1 MSELYYKLGGF
12 FMKTVDLYKDIQ
24 VRTNGEIYLGV
35 VGPVRTGKSTFIK
48 RFMDLMVL
56 PEIEDEYVRNRT
68 QDELPQS
75 AQGRMI
81 MTTEPKFIPKEA
93 AKIKLA
99 DDIQVSVRLIDCVGY
114 MVDGAEGH
122 IEGDTE
128 RLVKTPWS
136 EQEMSFTQAAE
147 IGTRKVIHDHSTIG
161 IVVTTDGS
169 VSGIPRENYIAPEE
183 KTIAELKKIGKPF
196 VVILNSMKPYSEEST
211 RIAEEI
217 SKKNHVRV
225 LSLNCQQIRKDDIHK
240 ILEYILMEFPVMEI
254 EYFVP
259 KWIETLPMHHPIKTD
274 LIEKIR
280 ESSEGIK
287 AIRDAIDEKLSFE
300 SSYVSRMKLDEVD
313 LATGKI
319 KVQIQI
325 ADKFY
330 YEMISE
336 MLGVDVENEYTML
349 STVQELARMRQEY
362 QKVENAM
369 QSVKMSGYGVVMP
382 SQNEIKLYEPEIVKH
397 GNKFGVKIRSEAPSI
412 HMIRAGIETEI
423 APIVGSEQQAKDL
436 IEYIKNNSSEAEG
449 IWKINI
455 FGKSVEQLVS
465 DGINSKLS
473 QIGEESQSKL
483 QDTMQKVVNDS
494 SGGMVCIII

>member
-1 MSELYYKLGGF
+1 
-12 FMKTVDLYKDIQ
+12 MKTVDLYKDIQ
-24 VRTNGEIYLGV
+24 ARTNGEIYLGV

-56 PEIEDEYVRNRT
+56 PEIEDEYAKSRT

-75 AQGRMI
+75 AQGKTI

-93 AKIKLA
+93 AKIKL
-99 DDIQVSVRLIDCVGY
+99 DEDIQVLVRLIDCVGY
-114 MVDGAEGH
+114 MVEGAEGH
-122 IEGDTE
+122 IEGNTE

-136 EQEMSFTQAAE
+136 EQEISFTQAAE

-169 VSGIPRENYIAPEE
+169 FSGIPRENYIVPEE
-183 KTIAELKKIGKPF
+183 KTIAELKSLGKPF
-196 VVILNSMKPYSEEST
+196 VVILNSMKPYSDEST

-217 SKKNHVRV
+217 SKKNNVRV
-225 LSLNCQQIRKDDIHK
+225 ISLNCQQIRKEDIHK
-240 ILEYILMEFPVMEI
+240 ILECVLKEFPVMEI

-259 KWIETLPMHHPIKTD
+259 RWIETLPMSHPIKAEIID
-274 LIEKIR
+274 KIR
-280 ESSEGIK
+280 ESSQNVRAIK
-287 AIRDAIDEKLSFE
+287 DAVDEKISFE
-300 SSYVSRMKLDEVD
+300 SPYVCRMKLDEVD
-313 LATGKI
+313 LASGKI
-319 KVQIQI
+319 KVQLQI
-325 ADKFY
+325 ADKYY

-336 MLGVDVENEYTML
+336 MLGVTVENEYTLL
-349 STVQELARMRQEY
+349 STVRELARKKEEY

-382 SQNEIKLYEPEIVKH
+382 TQNEIKLYEPEIVKH

-436 IEYIKNNSSEAEG
+436 IEYIKDNSCEAEG

>member
-1 MSELYYKLGGF
+1 
-12 FMKTVDLYKDIQ
+12 MKTVDLYKDIQ
-24 VRTNGEIYLGV
+24 ARTNGEIYLGV

-56 PEIEDEYVRNRT
+56 PEIEDEYAKSRT

-75 AQGRMI
+75 AQGKTI

-93 AKIKLA
+93 AKIKL
-99 DDIQVSVRLIDCVGY
+99 DEDIQVLVRLIDCVGY
-114 MVDGAEGH
+114 MVEGAEGH
-122 IEGDTE
+122 IEGNTE

-136 EQEMSFTQAAE
+136 EQEISFTQAAE

-169 VSGIPRENYIAPEE
+169 FSGIPRENYIVPEE
-183 KTIAELKKIGKPF
+183 KTIAELKRLGKPF
-196 VVILNSMKPYSEEST
+196 VVILNSMKPYSDEST

-217 SKKNHVRV
+217 SKKNNVRV
-225 LSLNCQQIRKDDIHK
+225 ISLNCQQIRKEDIHK
-240 ILEYILMEFPVMEI
+240 ILECVLKEFPVMEI

-259 KWIETLPMHHPIKTD
+259 RWIETLPMSHPIKAEIID
-274 LIEKIR
+274 KIR
-280 ESSEGIK
+280 ESSQNVRAIK
-287 AIRDAIDEKLSFE
+287 DAVDEKISFE
-300 SSYVSRMKLDEVD
+300 SPYVCRMKLDEVD
-313 LATGKI
+313 LASGKI
-319 KVQIQI
+319 KVQLQI
-325 ADKFY
+325 ADKYY

-336 MLGVDVENEYTML
+336 MLGVTVENEYTLL
-349 STVQELARMRQEY
+349 STVRELARKKEEY

-382 SQNEIKLYEPEIVKH
+382 TQNEIKLYEPEIVKH

-436 IEYIKNNSSEAEG
+436 IEYIKDNSCEAEG

>member
-1 MSELYYKLGGF
+1 
-12 FMKTVDLYKDIQ
+12 MKTVDLYKDIQ
-24 VRTNGEIYLGV
+24 ARTNGEIYLGV

-56 PEIEDEYVRNRT
+56 PEIEDEYAKSRT

-75 AQGRMI
+75 AQGKTI

-93 AKIKLA
+93 AKIKL
-99 DDIQVSVRLIDCVGY
+99 DEDIQVLVRLIDCVGY
-114 MVDGAEGH
+114 MVEGAEGH
-122 IEGDTE
+122 IEGNTE

-136 EQEMSFTQAAE
+136 EQEISFTQAAE

-169 VSGIPRENYIAPEE
+169 FSGIPRENYIAPEE
-183 KTIAELKKIGKPF
+183 KTIAELKRLGKPF
-196 VVILNSMKPYSEEST
+196 VVILNSMKPYSDEST

-217 SKKNHVRV
+217 SKKNNVRV
-225 LSLNCQQIRKDDIHK
+225 ISLNCQQIRKEDIHK
-240 ILEYILMEFPVMEI
+240 ILECVLKEFPVMEI

-259 KWIETLPMHHPIKTD
+259 RWIETLPMSHPIKAEIID
-274 LIEKIR
+274 KIR
-280 ESSEGIK
+280 ESSQSVRAIK
-287 AIRDAIDEKLSFE
+287 DAVDEKISFE
-300 SSYVSRMKLDEVD
+300 SPYVCRMKLDEVD
-313 LATGKI
+313 LASGKI
-319 KVQIQI
+319 KVQLQI
-325 ADKFY
+325 ADKYY

-336 MLGVDVENEYTML
+336 MLGVTVENEYTLL
-349 STVQELARMRQEY
+349 STVRELARKKEEY

-382 SQNEIKLYEPEIVKH
+382 TQNEIKLYEPEIVKH

-436 IEYIKNNSSEAEG
+436 IEYIKDNSCEAEG

>member
-1 MSELYYKLGGF
+1 
-12 FMKTVDLYKDIQ
+12 MKTVDLYKDIQ
-24 VRTNGEIYLGV
+24 ARTNGEIYLGV

-56 PEIEDEYVRNRT
+56 PEIEDEYAKSRT

-75 AQGRMI
+75 AQGKTI

-93 AKIKLA
+93 AKIKL
-99 DDIQVSVRLIDCVGY
+99 DEDIQVLVRLIDCVGY
-114 MVDGAEGH
+114 MVEGAEGH
-122 IEGDTE
+122 IEGNTE

-136 EQEMSFTQAAE
+136 EQEISFTQAAE

-169 VSGIPRENYIAPEE
+169 FSGIPRENYIAPEE
-183 KTIAELKKIGKPF
+183 KTIAELKSLGKPF
-196 VVILNSMKPYSEEST
+196 VVILNSMKPYSDEST

-217 SKKNHVRV
+217 SKKNNVRV
-225 LSLNCQQIRKDDIHK
+225 ISLNCQQIRKEDIHK
-240 ILEYILMEFPVMEI
+240 ILECVLKEFPVMEI

-259 KWIETLPMHHPIKTD
+259 RWIETLPMSHPIKAEIID
-274 LIEKIR
+274 KIR
-280 ESSEGIK
+280 ESSQNVRAIK
-287 AIRDAIDEKLSFE
+287 DAVDEKISFE
-300 SSYVSRMKLDEVD
+300 SPYVCRMKLDEVD
-313 LATGKI
+313 LASGKI
-319 KVQIQI
+319 KVQLQI
-325 ADKFY
+325 ADKYY

-336 MLGVDVENEYTML
+336 MLGVTVENEYTLL
-349 STVQELARMRQEY
+349 STVRELARKKEEY

-382 SQNEIKLYEPEIVKH
+382 TQNEIKLYEPEIVKH

-436 IEYIKNNSSEAEG
+436 IEYIKDNSCEAEG

-473 QIGEESQSKL
+473 QIGEESQNKL

>member
-1 MSELYYKLGGF
+1 
-12 FMKTVDLYKDIQ
+12 
-24 VRTNGEIYLGV
+24 
-35 VGPVRTGKSTFIK
+35 
-48 RFMDLMVL
+48 
-56 PEIEDEYVRNRT
+56 
-68 QDELPQS
+68 
-75 AQGRMI
+75 
-81 MTTEPKFIPKEA
+81 
-93 AKIKLA
+93 
-99 DDIQVSVRLIDCVGY
+99 
-114 MVDGAEGH
+114 
-122 IEGDTE
+122 
-128 RLVKTPWS
+128 
-136 EQEMSFTQAAE
+136 
-147 IGTRKVIHDHSTIG
+147 
-161 IVVTTDGS
+161 
-169 VSGIPRENYIAPEE
+169 
-183 KTIAELKKIGKPF
+183 
-196 VVILNSMKPYSEEST
+196 MKPYSEEST

-274 LIEKIR
+274 LVEKIR

-300 SSYVSRMKLDEVD
+300 SAYVSRMKLDEVD

-436 IEYIKNNSSEAEG
+436 IEYIKNNSNEAEG